1 MSIGISVQTQK
12 EIMFV
17 NLTGEL
23 DQSTTQQVKV
33 RLITTIVAHDIKHI
47 VFNLKALTF
56 MDSSGIG
63 IILGRYNQ
71 VKSIGGRV
79 FVIGMNPVVDKVFHM
94 SGLNQIITVID
105 DERNIMSVLE
115 EAI

>member
-1 MSIGISVQTQK
+1 MSIGISVQTQE
-12 EIMFV
+12 EILFV

-23 DQSTTQQVKV
+23 DQSTADKVKL
-33 RLITTIVAHDIKHI
+33 RLMTTLAAYDIKHI
-47 VFNLKALTF
+47 VFNLKGLTF

-71 VKSIGGRV
+71 VKAIGGRV
-79 FVIGMNPVVDKVFHM
+79 FVLGMNQTVNKMFHM
-94 SGLNQIITVID
+94 AGLNQIITIID
-105 DERNIMSVLE
+105 DEKKIMSILE

>member
-1 MSIGISVQTQK
+1 MSIGISVQTQNR
-12 EIMFV
+12 IMFV

-23 DQSTTQQVKV
+23 DQSTADKVK
-33 RLITTIVAHDIKHI
+33 LKLTMTISAADIKHI
-47 VFNLKALTF
+47 VFNLKGLTF

-79 FVIGMNPVVDKVFHM
+79 FVLGMNPTINKMFHM
-94 SGLNQIITVID
+94 AGLNQIITIID
-105 DERNIMSVLE
+105 DEKKIMDILE

>member
-1 MSIGISVQTQK
+1 MSIGVSVHVQNTF
-12 EIMFV
+12 MFV

-23 DQSTTQQVKV
+23 DQSTAQPVKEK
-33 RLITTIVAHDIKHI
+33 LIGAIEASDIKHI
-47 VFNLKALTF
+47 VFNLKGLSF

-71 VKSIGGRV
+71 IKDRGGRV
-79 FVIGMNPVVDKVFHM
+79 FVVGMNPVVSKVFYM
-94 SGLNQIITVID
+94 SGLNQIITIID
-105 DERNIMSVLE
+105 DEANMMRILE